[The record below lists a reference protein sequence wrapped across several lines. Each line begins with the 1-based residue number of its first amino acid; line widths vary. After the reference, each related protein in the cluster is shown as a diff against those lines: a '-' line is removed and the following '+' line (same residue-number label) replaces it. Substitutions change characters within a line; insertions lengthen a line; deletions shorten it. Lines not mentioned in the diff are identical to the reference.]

1 MKCRNCGTILE
12 MVLIDLGSS
21 PLSNAYLTTIELRRP
36 EKWFPLRV
44 LVCQKCW
51 LVQAESYSRATEIF
65 NDEYAYFSSFSD
77 AWLTHSQKY
86 FEYVKE
92 QYELDE
98 SSFVLE
104 VASNDGYLLQH
115 FVGDGIP
122 CLGVEPTASTAAAA
136 RAKGV
141 PTIERF
147 FGEDLAREIVEE
159 QGRADLWIG
168 NNVLAHVPDPQDF
181 LNGVRTSLKDTGIAT
196 FEFPHLMNLIERNQ
210 FDTIYHE
217 HFSYLSFNATV
228 DLMQRSGLQ
237 IFRVDELP
245 THGGSLRVFVQIAA
259 NGLAPVEV
267 SVHELLGR
275 EQQAGMLNADYY
287 TGFQEKALKVKD
299 DFLRFLL
306 DSKANG
312 SSVAG
317 YGAAAKGNTLLNFG
331 GVGPDAVRF
340 VVDRNPSKQ
349 GKYMPG
355 SRIPIVGVDA
365 LKSHEPDFIV
375 IFPWN
380 LKEEV
385 MDQLDYAR
393 KWGAQFVTAVP
404 CLEIY

>member
-92 QYELDE
+92 QYQLDE

-181 LNGVRTSLKDTGIAT
+181 LNGVRISLKDTGIAT

-237 IFRVDELP
+237 IFRVDELQ

-267 SVHELLGR
+267 SVQDLLGR

-365 LKSHEPDFIV
+365 LKAHEPDFIV

-393 KWGAQFVTAVP
+393 KWGAKFVTAVP

>member
-1 MKCRNCGTILE
+1 MKCRNCETTLE
-12 MVLIDLGSS
+12 LVLIDLGSS
-21 PLSNAYLTTIELRRP
+21 PLSNAYLTEVTMRRP

-44 LVCQKCW
+44 LVCQQCW
-51 LVQAESYSRATEIF
+51 LVQAEAYSRAAEIF

-77 AWLTHSQKY
+77 GWRTHSQKY

-92 QYELDE
+92 QYQLSS

-122 CLGVEPTASTAAAA
+122 CLGVEPTASTAAVA
-136 RAKGV
+136 RSKGV

-147 FGEDLAREIVEE
+147 FGEELALEIVEE
-159 QGRADLWIG
+159 QGLADLWIG

-181 LNGVRTSLKDTGIAT
+181 LNGVRISLKDTGIAT
-196 FEFPHLMNLIERNQ
+196 FEFPHLMNLIEGRQ

-217 HFSYLSFNATV
+217 HFSYLSFTATA

-237 IFRVDELP
+237 VFRVDELP
-245 THGGSLRVFVQIAA
+245 THGGSLRVYARVTGKCF
-259 NGLAPVEV
+259 APVEA
-267 SVHELLGR
+267 SVQELLDR
-275 EQQAGMLNADYY
+275 EHEAGMLSADYY
-287 TGFQEKALKVKD
+287 EGFHEEALKVKD

-306 DSKANG
+306 DAKANG
-312 SSVAG
+312 KSVAG
-317 YGAAAKGNTLLNFG
+317 YGAAAKGNTLINFG

-349 GKYMPG
+349 GKYLPG
-355 SRIPIVGVDA
+355 SRIRIVGEDV
-365 LKSHEPDFIV
+365 LKAHKPDFII

-380 LKEEV
+380 IKEEV
-385 MDQLDYAR
+385 MDQLAYAR
-393 KWGAQFVTAVP
+393 EWGARFVTAVP
-404 CLEIY
+404 RLEIH

>member
-1 MKCRNCGTILE
+1 MKCRNCGTTLE

-21 PLSNAYLTTIELRRP
+21 PLSNAYLTAITLRRP

-51 LVQAESYSRATEIF
+51 LVQAEAYSRAAEIF

-77 AWLTHSQKY
+77 AWMTHSKEY
-86 FEYVKE
+86 FEYVRK
-92 QYELDE
+92 QYRLDS

-115 FVGDGIP
+115 FVGAGIP

-141 PTIERF
+141 PTVERF
-147 FGEDLAREIVEE
+147 FGEDLAMEIVDE
-159 QGRADLWIG
+159 QGLADLWIG

-181 LNGVRTSLKDTGIAT
+181 LNGVRISLKETGIAT
-196 FEFPHLMNLIERNQ
+196 FEFPHLMNLIEGHQ

-217 HFSYLSFNATV
+217 HFAYLSFSATV

-237 IFRVDELP
+237 VFRVDELP
-245 THGGSLRVFVQIAA
+245 THGGSLRVFAQVAGK
-259 NGLAPVEV
+259 GLAPLET
-267 SVHELLGR
+267 SAMDLLDR
-275 EQQAGMLNADYY
+275 EHQAGMLHADYY

-306 DSKANG
+306 DAKANG
-312 SSVAG
+312 KSVAG
-317 YGAAAKGNTLLNFG
+317 YGAAAKGNTLLNYG

-349 GKYMPG
+349 GKYLPG
-355 SRIPIVGVDA
+355 SRIPIVGEDV
-365 LKSHEPDFIV
+365 LKAHKPDFIV

-380 LKEEV
+380 IKEEV
-385 MDQLDYAR
+385 MDQLAYAR
-393 KWGAQFVTAVP
+393 EWGAQFVTAVP
-404 CLEIY
+404 YLEIY

>member
-1 MKCRNCGTILE
+1 

-21 PLSNAYLTTIELRRP
+21 PLSNAYLTAITLRRP

-51 LVQAESYSRATEIF
+51 LVQAEAYSRVAEIF
-65 NDEYAYFSSFSD
+65 NDEYSYFSSFSD
-77 AWLTHSQKY
+77 AWMTHSQKY

-92 QYELDE
+92 QYRLDS

-115 FVGDGIP
+115 FVGAGIP

-147 FGEDLAREIVEE
+147 FGEDLAQEIVEE
-159 QGRADLWIG
+159 QGLADLWIG

-181 LNGVRTSLKDTGIAT
+181 LNGVRTSLKDTGVAT
-196 FEFPHLMNLIERNQ
+196 LEFPHLMNLIEGCQ

-217 HFSYLSFNATV
+217 HFTYLSFSATA
-228 DLMQRSGLQ
+228 DLMQRSGLE
-237 IFRVDELP
+237 IFRVDDLP
-245 THGGSLRVFVQIAA
+245 THGGSLRVFVRIASKGA
-259 NGLAPVEV
+259 TPIEA
-267 SVHELLGR
+267 SVQDLMDR
-275 EQQAGMLNADYY
+275 EHQAGMLHADYY

-306 DSKANG
+306 DAKADG
-312 SSVAG
+312 KSVAG
-317 YGAAAKGNTLLNFG
+317 YGAAAKGNTLLNYG
-331 GVGPDAVRF
+331 GIGPDAVRY

-349 GKYMPG
+349 GKYLPG
-355 SRIPIVGVDA
+355 SRIPIVGEEV
-365 LKSHEPDFIV
+365 LKDDKPDFIV

-380 LKEEV
+380 IKEEV
-385 MDQLDYAR
+385 LDQLSYAR
-393 KWGAQFVTAVP
+393 EWGAQFITAVP
-404 CLEIY
+404 RLEIL

>member
-267 SVHELLGR
+267 SVQDLLGR

>member
-44 LVCQKCW
+44 LVCQTCW
-51 LVQAESYSRATEIF
+51 LVQAESYSQATEIF
-65 NDEYAYFSSFSD
+65 TDEYAYFSSFSD

-92 QYELDE
+92 QYELDG

-147 FGEDLAREIVEE
+147 FGEDLAMEIVEE

-181 LNGVRTSLKDTGIAT
+181 LNGVRISLKIQAS
-196 FEFPHLMNLIERNQ
+196 PH
-210 FDTIYHE
+210 
-217 HFSYLSFNATV
+217 SS
-228 DLMQRSGLQ
+228 S
-237 IFRVDELP
+237 P
-245 THGGSLRVFVQIAA
+245 T
-259 NGLAPVEV
+259 
-267 SVHELLGR
+267 
-275 EQQAGMLNADYY
+275 
-287 TGFQEKALKVKD
+287 
-299 DFLRFLL
+299 
-306 DSKANG
+306 
-312 SSVAG
+312 
-317 YGAAAKGNTLLNFG
+317 
-331 GVGPDAVRF
+331 
-340 VVDRNPSKQ
+340 
-349 GKYMPG
+349 
-355 SRIPIVGVDA
+355 
-365 LKSHEPDFIV
+365 
-375 IFPWN
+375 
-380 LKEEV
+380 
-385 MDQLDYAR
+385 
-393 KWGAQFVTAVP
+393 
-404 CLEIY
+404 

>member
-1 MKCRNCGTILE
+1 

-21 PLSNAYLTTIELRRP
+21 PLSNAYLTAITLRRP

-51 LVQAESYSRATEIF
+51 LVQAEAYSRASEIF
-65 NDEYAYFSSFSD
+65 NKEYAYFSSFSD
-77 AWLTHSQKY
+77 AWMTHSQNY
-86 FEYVKE
+86 FEYVRE
-92 QYELDE
+92 QYRLDS

-115 FVGDGIP
+115 FVRAGIP

-136 RAKGV
+136 RTKGV

-147 FGEDLAREIVEE
+147 FGEELAVEIVGE

-181 LNGVRTSLKDTGIAT
+181 LNGVRISLKDQGVAT
-196 FEFPHLMNLIERNQ
+196 FEFPHLMNLIEGYQ

-217 HFSYLSFNATV
+217 HFAYLSFSATV

-237 IFRVDELP
+237 VFRVDELP
-245 THGGSLRVFVQIAA
+245 THGGSLRVFVRIAA
-259 NGLAPVEV
+259 KGLEPVET
-267 SVHELLGR
+267 SVQDLLDR
-275 EQQAGMLNADYY
+275 EHQAGMLSADYY

-306 DSKANG
+306 DAKANG
-312 SSVAG
+312 KSVAG
-317 YGAAAKGNTLLNFG
+317 YGAAAKGNTLLNYG

-340 VVDRNPSKQ
+340 VADRNPSKQ
-349 GKYMPG
+349 GKYLPG
-355 SRIPIVGVDA
+355 SRIPIVGEEV
-365 LKSHEPDFIV
+365 LKTEKPDFIV

-380 LKEEV
+380 IKEEV
-385 MDQLDYAR
+385 VDQLSYAR
-393 KWGAQFVTAVP
+393 EWGAQFVTAVP

>member
-1 MKCRNCGTILE
+1 MKCRNCGTTLDF
-12 MVLIDLGSS
+12 MLIDLGSS
-21 PLSNAYLTTIELRRP
+21 PLSNAYLTDITMRRP

-51 LVQAESYSRATEIF
+51 LVQAEAYSRAADIF
-65 NDEYAYFSSFSD
+65 NEEYAYFSSFSD
-77 AWLTHSQKY
+77 AWMIHAQKY
-86 FEYVKE
+86 FEYVRE
-92 QYELDE
+92 RYRLDS

-115 FVGDGIP
+115 FVGAGVP

-136 RAKGV
+136 RVKGV

-147 FGEDLAREIVEE
+147 FGQDLAREIVEE
-159 QGRADLWIG
+159 HGLADLWIG

-181 LNGVRTSLKDTGIAT
+181 LNGVRVSLKDSGIAT
-196 FEFPHLMNLIERNQ
+196 FEFPHLMNLIEGQQ

-217 HFSYLSFNATV
+217 HFSYLSFTSTV
-228 DLMQRSGLQ
+228 DLMQRSSLEV
-237 IFRVDELP
+237 FRVDETP
-245 THGGSLRVFVQIAA
+245 THGGSLRVFARLAA
-259 NGLAPVEV
+259 NGLEPVET
-267 SVHELLGR
+267 SVQDLLDR
-275 EQQAGMLNADYY
+275 EHQVGVLSADYY
-287 TGFQEKALKVKD
+287 TGFQERALKVKD

-306 DSKANG
+306 GAKANG
-312 SSVAG
+312 KSVAG

-349 GKYMPG
+349 GKYLPG
-355 SRIPIVGVDA
+355 SRIPIVGEDV
-365 LKSHEPDFIV
+365 LKAHKPDFIV

-380 LKEEV
+380 IKEEV
-385 MDQLDYAR
+385 MDQLAYAR
-393 KWGAQFVTAVP
+393 EWGAQFVTAVP